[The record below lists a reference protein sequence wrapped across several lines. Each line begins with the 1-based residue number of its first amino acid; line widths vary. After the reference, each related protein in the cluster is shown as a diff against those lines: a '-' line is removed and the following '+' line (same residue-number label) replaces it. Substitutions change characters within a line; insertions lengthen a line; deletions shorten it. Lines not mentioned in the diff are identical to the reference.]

1 MDSLQKAIAIL
12 HSAEMDLRSL
22 IEIAINER
30 RYADV
35 ARLAEIAQ
43 SLEKTISQTNS
54 DGAAHG
60 LVISS
65 SSKGR
70 PLNSNFQEAVIGSP
84 DVNSPTKP
92 AKRQGLMKFP
102 KFETERDRL
111 IKIGWSKKDKIPY
124 EHRAAKDLV
133 RTVSLHLAEVPDKDL
148 FKMDDLLPIRLDDDS
163 EVPSYQAYLVLAWL
177 RYIGL
182 IDKQGKDGYQWVA
195 KSFDEQAFD
204 SAWKSTTSRT

>member
-1 MDSLQKAIAIL
+1 MDSLKKAIAIL
-12 HSAEMDLRSL
+12 HSAEMGLRSL

-54 DGAAHG
+54 DGAAHE

-65 SSKGR
+65 SPKENL
-70 PLNSNFQEAVIGSP
+70 LNSQFQEAIINSP
-84 DVNSPTKP
+84 DVNLPTKS
-92 AKRQGLMKFP
+92 AKRQSLMKFP

-133 RTVSLHLAEVPDKDL
+133 RAVSLHLAESPNKYL
-148 FKMDDLLPIRLDDDS
+148 FKMDDLLPIELDDGS

-177 RYIGL
+177 RHIGL
-182 IDKQGKDGYQWVA
+182 IDKQGKDGYQWVVE
-195 KSFDEQAFD
+195 SFDEQAFD
-204 SAWKSTTSRT
+204 KAWNSTTPRA